1 MARVAISFSTKD
13 RVELSQRAI
22 VPLRQPDKFDLF
34 VNDGSVTD
42 EGKEFARSLHGA
54 VVTEGVRGGPDAA
67 IVYALTSMLLHTNN
81 YEFIALVE
89 NDVLLSPDW
98 FEPTMA
104 LFERGTKDG
113 LYVGA
118 VSARCY
124 ADRIL
129 CQRDGYA
136 LMHNLGAGMV
146 IFSRRAAWA
155 VLNEFRTGWTLENR
169 QLFMQMSGLDIGQ
182 WWAFKMNDHPLCADW
197 GFDRVLA
204 SHGLASLALTPS
216 PVEMI
221 GQVPS
226 LAEQGLEL
234 AREPIYSMLDD
245 KAFDR
250 FRQTAARIVRRKVWP
265 GTWGICPQLPDG
277 SQIIFPHQ
285 VHRIDGASPGPWKL
299 RWAQGFGPF
308 AWEAKEAGAA
318 ITVPVSGPANFIVGN
333 PDRCKVVDT
342 VSGYE
347 VAPTGTIAE
356 GQQVVLGVPAGVSY
370 RKITLR
376 ATAPGAIFYGLQVI
390 QPQMEILPA
399 LFDHNIL
406 PPTE

>member
-1 MARVAISFSTKD
+1 MTRVAISLSLRD

-22 VPLRQPDKFDLF
+22 VPLRQPDKFNLF
-34 VNDGSVTD
+34 INDGSVTD

-67 IVYALTSMLLHTNN
+67 IVYALTSMLLHKNN
-81 YEFIALVE
+81 YEAIALVE

-104 LFERGTKDG
+104 LFDRGTEDG

-118 VSARCY
+118 ISARCY

-146 IFSRRAAWA
+146 IFSRQAAWA

-182 WWAFKMNDHPLCADW
+182 WWAFKMNDHSLCADW

-234 AREPIYSMLDD
+234 VTELVEDRRNDV
-245 KAFDR
+245 AFDL
-250 FRQTAARIVRRKVWP
+250 FRQTSARIIKRKIRP
-265 GTWGICPQLPDG
+265 GTWGVCPRLPDG

-285 VHRIDGASPGPWKL
+285 VSRAGGVYLGSWKL

-318 ITVPVSGPANFIVGN
+318 ITVPVSGPANLIVGN

-356 GQQVVLGVPAGVSY
+356 DQQVVLGVPAGVSH
-370 RKITLR
+370 RKITLT

-390 QPQMEILPA
+390 QPQMELLPA
-399 LFDHNIL
+399 RFDHSKL
-406 PPTE
+406 PPAE